1 MKTHIKLGKILGI
14 EIGIHYSWL
23 IIAVLI
29 TLSLGG
35 YFGQSHPEWGNGVI
49 WAMAVGSAMM
59 FFAAI
64 VIHEMSHALVAR
76 SYDIPVKSI
85 TLFALGGV
93 AQMEK
98 DAESAKMEFW
108 IGIVGPITSA
118 VIGGLCLGAAFLMGW
133 TFGAD
138 TSTPLMAVFV
148 WLGYINIALA
158 VFNMVPGFPM
168 DGGRVMRAAIWA
180 FVKDRERATKAASLI
195 GQTIAFGFII
205 FGIIAFFR
213 GSGIGGLWI
222 AFIGWFL
229 LTSARASYAQS
240 EMTQAFAGLKV
251 RDLMTTECARVDPRT
266 NLQSLVDDNILKAG
280 NRCFLVEENGELL
293 GLVTPA
299 DVRSVERTMWPMKTV
314 DDVMRPFEGLHTA
327 APEATIVEALETMGR
342 ADVNQLPVLEG
353 GRLVG
358 MISRDRILNY
368 LVARKELDM

>member
-1 MKTHIKLGKILGI
+1 MRTHIKFGTILGI

-35 YFGQSHPEWGNGVI
+35 YFGQSHPEWGSGVI
-49 WAMAVGSAMM
+49 WAMAAGSAVM

-76 SYDIPVKSI
+76 AYDIPVKSI

-93 AQMEK
+93 AQIEK
-98 DAESAKMEFW
+98 DAETAATEFW

-118 VIGGLCLGAAFLMGW
+118 VIGGLCLAAAFLLGW
-133 TFGAD
+133 SFGAD
-138 TSTPLMAVFV
+138 TSTPLMAGFV

-213 GSGIGGLWI
+213 GSGIGGLW
-222 AFIGWFL
+222 
-229 LTSARASYAQS
+229 
-240 EMTQAFAGLKV
+240 
-251 RDLMTTECARVDPRT
+251 
-266 NLQSLVDDNILKAG
+266 
-280 NRCFLVEENGELL
+280 
-293 GLVTPA
+293 
-299 DVRSVERTMWPMKTV
+299 
-314 DDVMRPFEGLHTA
+314 
-327 APEATIVEALETMGR
+327 
-342 ADVNQLPVLEG
+342 
-353 GRLVG
+353 
-358 MISRDRILNY
+358 
-368 LVARKELDM
+368 